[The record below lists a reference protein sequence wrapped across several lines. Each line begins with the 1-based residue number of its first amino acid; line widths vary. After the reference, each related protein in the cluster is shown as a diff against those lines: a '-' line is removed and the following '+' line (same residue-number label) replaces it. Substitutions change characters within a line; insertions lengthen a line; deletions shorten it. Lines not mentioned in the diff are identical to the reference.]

1 MSYIL
6 LEKVQKSFAGQ
17 PVLRDIHLSIEKGE
31 FVAIVGFSGTGK
43 STLLNL
49 MAGLVMPDEG
59 KVLFEQQRVTGP
71 GPERGVVFQNYS
83 LLPWLSVY
91 DNVRL
96 GVDTVF
102 STWEAEKRD
111 QHTRKYIEMVNL
123 TPALRKRPSELSGGM
138 RQRVSVARALA
149 MNPQTLLLDEPLG
162 ALDALTRSTLQD
174 EIAEIWEKE
183 KKTVV
188 LITNDVDEGILL
200 ADRVIPLLPGKE
212 GATLH
217 EGVRIDLARPRDR
230 KQVNH
235 DPRFQELRKTVFRIL
250 RGTDRSSPRSDNED
264 RDGGLPKIDPIH
276 QRPSFVERVRRF
288 RPAQIIATEN

>member
-1 MSYIL
+1 MSYIY
-6 LEKVQKSFAGQ
+6 LENVQKSFAGQ
-17 PVLRDIHLSIEKGE
+17 PVLKDVCLSIEKGE

-59 KVLFEQQRVTGP
+59 KVLFDQREVTGP

-83 LLPWLSVY
+83 LLPWMSVY
-91 DNVRL
+91 ENVRL
-96 GVDTVF
+96 GVDAVF
-102 STWEAEKRD
+102 REWGDEERD
-111 QHTRKYIEMVNL
+111 RHTRKYIEMVNL

-149 MNPQTLLLDEPLG
+149 MNPQTLLMDEPLG

-174 EIAEIWEKE
+174 EIGEIWQKE

-200 ADRVIPLLPGKE
+200 ADRVIPLLPGE
-212 GATLH
+212 NGATLH
-217 EGVRIDLARPRDR
+217 EGVRIDLERPRDR
-230 KQVNH
+230 KQINH
-235 DPRFQELRKTVFRIL
+235 NPRFQELRKRIFQIL
-250 RGTDRSSPRSDNED
+250 REIGKSTTPAEDQD
-264 RDGGLPKIDPIH
+264 RDRGLPRIDPVH
-276 QRPSFVERVRRF
+276 QRLSLSDRIRRF
-288 RPAQIIATEN
+288 RNAHVIATEN